1 LSIEPNKSKEK
12 NLINQRKYMSAISA
26 KEQKNEKC
34 IKSWASR
41 CTYLFNWLKGH
52 SVIAFKIMATSA
64 VFRILTRSVLDM
76 ISWAVLNLL
85 PMDTY
90 LAMAMDAPDI
100 WLLST
105 WEL

>member
-1 LSIEPNKSKEK
+1 
-12 NLINQRKYMSAISA
+12 M
-26 KEQKNEKC
+26 
-34 IKSWASR
+34 
-41 CTYLFNWLKGH
+41 
-52 SVIAFKIMATSA
+52 IAFKIMATSA